1 MSRFESFIA
10 FRYLRSKRK
19 EVFISIITI
28 ISVLGVAIS
37 VMVLNMVLSIM
48 TGFEAELRDK
58 LVGAS
63 AHVLVR
69 KWGSSITD
77 WEEIA
82 KRVSAVEG
90 VSSVIPYTQDQ
101 AMLSTPSSS
110 RGILIRGVAPTA
122 EAKSK
127 LQAYLPQEENADE
140 VLAPVEF
147 PVRRPDGTRDVVM
160 LSPLVLGKELVRR
173 IGAPVGTAVTV
184 FSPQLT
190 SSPQG
195 LIPKQRRFVV
205 NSIYTSGLVEF
216 ENGVAYTSLE
226 AAQSFFGLGNSVTGL
241 EVSVKDLAKAREVGT
256 KILETIND
264 EENIYAAT
272 DWMEANRPLWNA
284 LELERRVY
292 FIVLLL
298 LILIASFSIVS
309 TLVMVVMEK
318 SRDIAILK
326 TMGARD
332 SSILRIFLTQGS
344 MIGFIGTVLGTILGV
359 LGCVGLREYG
369 FKLDES
375 VFSLSQVPVHMI
387 PSNFILVAIAA
398 LVITA
403 CSGIY
408 PAIRAAR
415 LRPAESLR
423 FE

>member
-1 MSRFESFIA
+1 MSKFESFIA

-19 EVFISIITI
+19 EVFISIITV

-58 LVGAS
+58 LVGAT

-69 KWGSSITD
+69 KWGSPISN
-77 WEEIA
+77 WEQLEKQIA
-82 KRVSAVEG
+82 SVDG
-90 VSSVIPYTQDQ
+90 VTSVVPYSQDQ
-101 AMLSTPSSS
+101 AMLSTPGAS
-110 RGILIRGVAPTA
+110 RGILIRGVAPTKA
-122 EAKSK
+122 GLEK
-127 LQAYLPQEENADE
+127 LQAYLPADE
-140 VLAPVEF
+140 KAEEALAPVEF
-147 PVRRPDGTRDVVM
+147 PVSRPDGTRDIVM
-160 LSPLVLGKELVRR
+160 LSPLVLGKELMRR
-173 IGAPVGTAVTV
+173 LGSPVGTAVTV

-216 ENGVAYTSLE
+216 EGGVAYTSLE
-226 AAQSFFGLGNSVTGL
+226 AAQSFFGLGNSITGF
-241 EVSVKDLAKAREVGT
+241 EVSVRDLERARDVGT
-256 KILETIND
+256 RILDKIND
-264 EENIYAAT
+264 EENVYVAT
-272 DWMEANRPLWNA
+272 DWMEANRPLWKA

-298 LILIASFSIVS
+298 LILVASFSIVS

-326 TMGARD
+326 TMGARN
-332 SSILRIFLTQGS
+332 SSILRIFLTQGA
-344 MIGFIGTVLGTILGV
+344 MIGFIGTMLGTVLGVI
-359 LGCVGLREYG
+359 GCVGLREYG
-369 FKLDES
+369 FQLDES
-375 VFSLSQVPVHMI
+375 VFSLSKVPVHMI
-387 PSNFILVAIAA
+387 PSNFVIVAIAA
-398 LVITA
+398 LIITA

-415 LRPAESLR
+415 LRPAECLR